1 MESSDWL
8 IVESPGNWKI
18 DARNGFTFFGVT
30 GRFEYLKDRVKE
42 GDRLFAYVSGKS
54 AFADVRLVTKSG
66 LRTLRGGGDYEM
78 ALPFCVDTKPALTLP
93 EDRWLPMSEV
103 RERLKLTAGK
113 QHWTHVLRTAFK
125 KLEPEDGALLAE
137 EMEARLAPDGQS

>member
-1 MESSDWL
+1 MENTDWL
-8 IVESPGNWKI
+8 IVESPANWKI
-18 DARNGFTFFGVT
+18 DEGNGFTYFGVT
-30 GRFEYLKDRVKE
+30 GRFEYLKDRVKV

-54 AFADVRLVTKSG
+54 AFADVRVVTKAG
-66 LRTLRGGGDYEM
+66 LRTLRGGGDYDIP
-78 ALPFCVDTKPALTLP
+78 LPFCVDTKPALTLP

-137 EMEARLAPDGQS
+137 AMQARLPASVA